1 MMICERRVITNADVV
16 VSTCDTSG
24 SFVLEEVVFNTV
36 LIDEASQATEP
47 EVLVPITHGAQRVIL
62 VGDQCQLQPVVLSG
76 QCKRCGL
83 DCSLFERLIRIGM
96 KTSLLRIQ
104 YRMHPILSAFS
115 NHLFYNDKLKDGV
128 KEKNRPIN
136 PRICY
141 PNGDAPLCFYH
152 VVGNETVGGNGSSYM
167 NMTEGKAVIELT
179 LSLINSGVEPSQIG
193 IITGYTGQK
202 LLIQNLLSKSHLSSV
217 EFASVNMYQGREKD
231 YIIFSCVRS
240 NNRNMIGFLSDKKR
254 LNVALTRARYGIF
267 VVGNAELLKHDDT
280 WGMYVDYHI
289 GYHSLVE
296 GTVGSWRRLD
306 TV

>member
-1 MMICERRVITNADVV
+1 MICERRVITNADVV
-16 VSTCDTSG
+16 VCTCDTSG
-24 SFVLEEVVFNTV
+24 ARVLDELVFNTV

-76 QCKRCGL
+76 QCKQCGL

-96 KTSLLRIQ
+96 NTSLLRTQ

-115 NHLFYNDKLKDGV
+115 NHVFYNDKLKDGV
-128 KEKNRPIN
+128 SERNRPIN

-141 PNGDAPLCFYH
+141 PNRKVPMCFYH
-152 VVGNETVGGNGSSYM
+152 IVGNETVGGNGSSYM
-167 NMTEGKAVIELT
+167 NMTEGKAVIEIT
-179 LSLINSGVEPSQIG
+179 LSLISSGVDPSQIG

-202 LLIQNLLSKSHLSSV
+202 LLIQNLLSKSHLTSV

-240 NNRNMIGFLSDKKR
+240 NNRNVIGFLSDKKR

-267 VVGNAELLKHDDT
+267 VIGNAELLKHDDV

-289 GYHSLVE
+289 GNHSLVE
-296 GTVGSWRRLD
+296 GRVDAWRPLD
-306 TV
+306 IV